1 MASKQPRPLKSL
13 NKGPGSKRFVFKN
26 FATRVEEVDVDV
38 FRSLAPVKF
47 QPTAGSSFFHENLVQ
62 WRELNS
68 AADFNDVY
76 QQLLPVVQTLP
87 QLLFHKETVMECLLS
102 RVHMSAALSLE
113 PIMSLIAL
121 LSRDLREEFVPYI
134 PRLLDACVCVLKEGA
149 DRDPDL
155 IEQVFTS
162 ISYVIKYLSKL
173 LTNDIPSC
181 LKMTRG
187 LRYYPKSYV
196 QEFAAEAVSF
206 LLRNASMKQL
216 IKGVRKIVAEAE
228 ADPIEE
234 KISGCAALFCYTLKG
249 PSSGLHSRAEPLLRL
264 LLDRSVLSGVTKKNS
279 EGRSVAL
286 KVVSETLSR
295 IIEDV
300 RREKLD
306 LLWTCLH
313 EEIVQELDKMSFL
326 NQDAS
331 QSSHSGLVNGGGDH
345 IEKSSYNGGKSNV
358 IGAHDNIDELHL
370 TSCLSLL
377 NGVLEYRKGSRV
389 NDYKPLFGLATRFLQ
404 PYFLLVDKE
413 ATSEIV
419 IVADSSVALCSEV
432 LRLLLALIK
441 SHGRQAGA
449 SFGPATIAKTAPT
462 WALAFTCQK
471 STSILPFLRGV
482 IEQDFDL
489 LRPFV
494 PYILR
499 ALSGLIQRN
508 TSTALP
514 MVLDLCQKMDPS
526 GNHPFLLTHLPD
538 STNLI
543 NFVTRLIEDSI
554 ASLRAS
560 LPNGRKISKFE
571 DFLKLEPALMW
582 VALNCF
588 PYIVGSGDDHLGRAW
603 EFAVAIEDYIT
614 AFDKGEIE
622 DSMRTG
628 GVANKLLETLL
639 GAALSTHT
647 KLLQRTSNNMKECA
661 STFIAF
667 ANRHMQSE
675 PVLKAVADY
684 LDAAFG
690 SLQAEDQARVYP
702 AELGTSAA
710 LKFFPLASV
719 NLGSPVKAIRLA
731 TLRVLSYFEPLSNSH
746 EDGSQNDS
754 KRQKRNDGL
763 SKENGKGQTSKLVQ
777 QMLSIEA
784 APLVLESCR
793 QSNLI
798 VAHIKVDVCAGR
810 VPGAYVVPLVHM
822 MVGILRNRFSVLW
835 DPAMECLAA
844 LIDTVGVTAW
854 DVLTDYLQHF
864 QKDFL
869 SQPVFESRK
878 REDVREGCVCLPHD
892 AHARLDAK
900 LSETTDSTD
909 TGTLLS
915 LVLRTTQKLPK
926 FAEAKSRQLLPL
938 FLAFVGHIDEDSGSS
953 ETTKGGSGKDWKKA
967 LKEWLTLLKDMRNA
981 RAYYKGAIV
990 KGILLNRILMD
1001 NDPSIQTLSLECLLN
1016 WKDSYLT
1023 SHVMHLQNLISYS
1036 SLREEL
1042 TTWDIRRESHQVQEE
1057 HRSGL
1062 LEVVLRILYPKI
1074 MKRSGKFAGKT
1085 GAGVQRNAVLQFLA
1099 QLETEELAPLFTLL
1113 LKPLQTSFS
1122 DAASLISE
1130 GSTPQWEAAILKREV
1145 TSKFI
1150 DWVDVSA
1157 VAALQYKRKM
1167 GFLHM
1172 VKDSLDIFDRERLG
1186 PYLHALLGL
1195 VFKCLESTL
1204 GVSEESSEMVEKTR
1218 SADQIMVDGMELDSV
1233 ENKAVQAISEA
1244 KSAPA
1249 SNASMQVDVGTDD
1262 TNTESP
1268 SALTEVADKMEDAED
1283 IDAEDLNEDEEE
1295 LEQPSKTNVGGSH
1308 DLRTLC
1314 LKIIATVLTK
1324 FEDFDYNLVYWDIFF
1339 QSISPAIQKFAAENH
1354 SSTAPGAVFSCLLSM
1369 GKSVLLA
1376 PLLARVPTLV
1386 PNVVAVFS
1394 YRTAT
1399 PAVITAVV
1407 SFIEGLL
1414 NLEEEDGE
1422 DGQEV
1427 VKKVLLPHLQ
1437 VLLARVHDLLSI
1449 RREKLKG
1456 KSSAFSVKRELRIL
1470 SRLSHYVKDK
1480 EEARNLVDVLLPFLK
1495 IKKRMDQD
1503 VLKEVLHV
1511 LSGLAPALDV
1521 QSIDKCL
1528 PALALLLASVS
1539 MQGNRIAICQSLEEF
1554 SRVDSSLLPV
1564 AELLVDLNAMSTTT
1578 MEEFDYDRRL
1588 QAYERMDSSF
1598 FSHFNRS
1605 TGLLVLSQAVFDM
1618 GSEDM
1623 SLRHSSSSCLQ
1634 SFVKFAS
1641 SLPEEKSAD
1650 DLQDD
1655 KVDELCE
1662 DAGISH
1668 DVADGELA
1676 SEPVEGS
1683 FDVSEVLTK
1692 GGTGS
1697 VKSLVQ
1703 RFLLPH
1709 VRNSMGS
1716 ELLVVRRE
1724 WVTLLRVMA
1733 LSFSK
1738 IPALSEYQGLVN
1750 TDPEVDFFYN
1760 IVHLQIHRR
1769 IKAMAKFRTLCAA
1782 GNFSQGALLRIFV
1795 PLFMNSIFEAKG
1807 DKEGNLAGAAIETIA
1822 CIASQLTWEPYFG
1835 LLMRS
1840 FRFLTSKAEHQ
1851 KVLVRLVCSTLD
1863 AFHFFESRAEDSMC
1877 EDTRDDANN
1886 GTTQALPVEIENLL
1900 RKRVLPEFNKVMVS
1914 KMDIVNSSVAL
1925 ALVKILKLMPEEV
1938 VEVELPRILQSITNL
1953 LKNRNSQAVRDEA
1966 RSALVSVAA
1975 TLGPRYLHFIVGV
1988 LKASL
1993 TKGFEVHVLGYTLN
2007 AILVK
2012 VVETVK
2018 VGEFDYCVPL
2028 LLELLENDIM
2038 GEVAEEKNVEAI
2050 AIKMKETRHMRSFD
2064 GMKLIAQFSTFPS
2077 VVPTLLGPVR
2087 RNLPKTFSPKNRV
2100 KVENMLKHIA
2110 LGLQSNSSV
2119 RQDALFVL
2127 VHGLLEDGLKEEN
2140 AVALSLAAKKQEKLE
2155 GKGSGRLTKMVAAK
2169 SAELNYSKDKD
2180 ANNNATTTGTGI
2192 PNAHLLTEFALQL
2205 FYTHLKKVK
2214 ISFQDQLTLSM
2225 LDPLV
2230 DLFFRFLTSKYDGVL
2245 SGVMKCLSILVKLP
2259 LPSVDKCGAKMSKL
2273 VFNMAQ
2279 QSGRTDTPVMQACFQ
2294 LLITLIRHCK
2304 TAKITDEQLRSLLS
2318 FPVFTDL
2325 ESTTGSTALAL
2336 LKAVVSRKLLI
2347 PELYDMMTRVS
2358 GVMVQSQLPAVRQ
2371 VCSQIFLQFLLD
2383 YPLGAKRL
2391 QQHLGFLLTN
2401 LGYEHESGRE
2411 AALEMLH
2418 TIIMKFPEAVV
2429 EEHADTIFLPLVTR
2443 LVNDQSNHVRTMVGT
2458 VLKVLMNRVGPH
2470 ALQRMVDFSLKWYKG
2485 ENFRLWRPAA
2495 QVLGFSIEVM
2505 KAKFKNYVEEV
2516 VGATINILM
2525 KCTSESEEKE
2535 DDLPYWQ
2542 EAYASLIMTEKLL
2555 QQFPQFCF
2563 HLKLQDFWELVCTLL
2578 LHKHSWIRLVSGRL
2592 LGLYYDSCGQTNHK
2606 KSNSKLPMLHPSW
2619 LLFVAGS
2626 LCEQLDAEI
2635 MDSALAEQV
2644 VKNLLYVSSAFPH
2657 SESAYHVSEPKS
2669 QRRIE
2674 EAKKML
2680 GAKERDLK
2688 KEAQNLDSD
2697 DGAIGEDDEDLPTN
2711 GALMTEDHVDGSG
2724 ASWALTLL
2732 FRRLEKVALR
2742 VQPIQA
2748 KAVLQW
2754 YAAMAPRL
2762 GVVGVQPY
2770 LRSILVPLFKI
2781 TEGSAAKLVQVE
2793 LKALGDEVLSG
2804 LRELLGVNE
2813 FVQVYNNV
2821 RQRVK
2826 DVREKRKRAQ
2836 KLNVL
2841 VDPERNAK
2849 RKIRLNQK
2857 RQAQK
2862 KRKIIDSKRQR
2873 GL

>member
-1 MASKQPRPLKSL
+1 
-13 NKGPGSKRFVFKN
+13 FKN

-113 PIMSLIAL
+113 PIM
-121 LSRDLREEFVPYI
+121 
-134 PRLLDACVCVLKEGA
+134 
-149 DRDPDL
+149 
-155 IEQVFTS
+155 
-162 ISYVIKYLSKL
+162 
-173 LTNDIPSC
+173 
-181 LKMTRG
+181 
-187 LRYYPKSYV
+187 
-196 QEFAAEAVSF
+196 
-206 LLRNASMKQL
+206 
-216 IKGVRKIVAEAE
+216 
-228 ADPIEE
+228 
-234 KISGCAALFCYTLKG
+234 
-249 PSSGLHSRAEPLLRL
+249 
-264 LLDRSVLSGVTKKNS
+264 
-279 EGRSVAL
+279 
-286 KVVSETLSR
+286 
-295 IIEDV
+295 
-300 RREKLD
+300 
-306 LLWTCLH
+306 
-313 EEIVQELDKMSFL
+313 
-326 NQDAS
+326 
-331 QSSHSGLVNGGGDH
+331 
-345 IEKSSYNGGKSNV
+345 
-358 IGAHDNIDELHL
+358 
-370 TSCLSLL
+370 
-377 NGVLEYRKGSRV
+377 
-389 NDYKPLFGLATRFLQ
+389 
-404 PYFLLVDKE
+404 
-413 ATSEIV
+413 
-419 IVADSSVALCSEV
+419 
-432 LRLLLALIK
+432 
-441 SHGRQAGA
+441 
-449 SFGPATIAKTAPT
+449 
-462 WALAFTCQK
+462 
-471 STSILPFLRGV
+471 SILPFLRGV

-614 AFDKGEIE
+614 AFDKG
-622 DSMRTG
+622 MTG

-690 SLQAEDQARVYP
+690 VYP

-754 KRQKRNDGL
+754 KRQKRNDDRTRSDQSSLDVFGA
-763 SKENGKGQTSKLVQ
+763 QLVQ

-878 REDVREGCVCLPHD
+878 REDVREGCVY

-938 FLAFVGHIDEDSGSS
+938 FLAFVGHIDEDRLLFLPLLQLIAGYYLISV
-953 ETTKGGSGKDWKKA
+953 KCVGKDWKKA

-1074 MKRSGKFAGKT
+1074 MKRSGKFAGKARHLT
-1085 GAGVQRNAVLQFLA
+1085 GVQRNAVLQFLA

-1233 ENKAVQAISEA
+1233 ENKA
-1244 KSAPA
+1244 
-1249 SNASMQVDVGTDD
+1249 
-1262 TNTESP
+1262 
-1268 SALTEVADKMEDAED
+1268 
-1283 IDAEDLNEDEEE
+1283 E

-1539 MQGNRIAICQSLEEF
+1539 MQGNRIAICQ
-1554 SRVDSSLLPV
+1554 
-1564 AELLVDLNAMSTTT
+1564 T
-1578 MEEFDYDRRL
+1578 
-1588 QAYERMDSSF
+1588 
-1598 FSHFNRS
+1598 
-1605 TGLLVLSQAVFDM
+1605 VFDM

-1683 FDVSEVLTK
+1683 FDVSE
-1692 GGTGS
+1692 
-1697 VKSLVQ
+1697 
-1703 RFLLPH
+1703 
-1709 VRNSMGS
+1709 
-1716 ELLVVRRE
+1716 E

-1760 IVHLQIHRR
+1760 IVHL
-1769 IKAMAKFRTLCAA
+1769 
-1782 GNFSQGALLRIFV
+1782 QGALLRIFV

-2140 AVALSLAAKKQEKLE
+2140 A
-2155 GKGSGRLTKMVAAK
+2155 MVAAK

-2347 PELYDMMTRVS
+2347 PELCDMMTRVS

-2563 HLKLQDFWELVCTLL
+2563 HLKLQ
-2578 LHKHSWIRLVSGRL
+2578 
-2592 LGLYYDSCGQTNHK
+2592 
-2606 KSNSKLPMLHPSW
+2606 
-2619 LLFVAGS
+2619 
-2626 LCEQLDAEI
+2626 
-2635 MDSALAEQV
+2635 
-2644 VKNLLYVSSAFPH
+2644 
-2657 SESAYHVSEPKS
+2657 
-2669 QRRIE
+2669 
-2674 EAKKML
+2674 
-2680 GAKERDLK
+2680 
-2688 KEAQNLDSD
+2688 
-2697 DGAIGEDDEDLPTN
+2697 
-2711 GALMTEDHVDGSG
+2711 
-2724 ASWALTLL
+2724 
-2732 FRRLEKVALR
+2732 
-2742 VQPIQA
+2742 A

-2781 TEGSAAKLVQVE
+2781 TEGSAAKLVQGMVPKYSDCRIVHHSIPLE